1 MPGDGRSVR
10 KGPLPSHPMRHL
22 SDLVRGLLMGSVY
35 VVPGGDG
42 GTVALVLGIY
52 ERLIRSLHAG
62 AAALG
67 HFLRG
72 KFREGTRR
80 LGDVEWSFL
89 IPLGVGIVLAA
100 VTVASVI
107 DDLLHDH
114 PVATSAAFIGL
125 VLGAVV
131 IAWRLVTRWTPA
143 RIGLMIGTAVLI
155 FLALGFRPDEFTD
168 PPLLFFFGAGV
179 VSLVALILP
188 GFSGATALITIGMYQ
203 PFLDAVTDREWAA
216 LAAFLLGGVLC
227 LAAMST
233 LLDSLLHSRHDA
245 VVAVLIGLMI
255 GSVRTLWPWQDD
267 TGAMLAPS
275 DWLEPLLL
283 AVAGFV
289 AVAGI
294 GWWATKKSSV
304 VSHQSSARSD

>member
-1 MPGDGRSVR
+1 
-10 KGPLPSHPMRHL
+10 MRHF
-22 SDLVRGLLMGSVY
+22 SDFARGILMGSVY

-62 AAALG
+62 ASALG

-72 KFREGTRR
+72 RFRAGTQR
-80 LGDVEWSFL
+80 LRDVEWRFL
-89 IPLGVGIVLAA
+89 IPLGIGIVLAA
-100 VTVASVI
+100 VTVASIV

-114 PVATSAAFIGL
+114 PVATSAAFVGL

-131 IAWRLVTRWTPA
+131 IAWRLVTQWTGA
-143 RIGLMIGTAVLI
+143 RIGLLIGTAVLI
-155 FLALGFRPDEFTD
+155 FLALGFRPDEFDD
-168 PPLLFFFGAGV
+168 PALVFFFGAGV

-203 PFLDAVTDREWAA
+203 PFLDAVTDRDWAA
-216 LAAFLLGGVLC
+216 LGVFVLGGVLC

-233 LLDSLLHSRHDA
+233 MLDSLLHTRHDA

-255 GSVRTLWPWQDD
+255 GSLRTLWPWQDA

-283 AVAGFV
+283 AIAGFV
-289 AVAGI
+289 AVAGV
-294 GWWATKKSSV
+294 GWWAARKSPV
-304 VSHQSSARSD
+304 TTHQSPA

>member
-1 MPGDGRSVR
+1 
-10 KGPLPSHPMRHL
+10 MRHL
-22 SDLVRGLLMGSVY
+22 SDLARGILMGSVY

-72 KFREGTRR
+72 RFGAGVQR
-80 LGDVEWSFL
+80 LKDVEWHFL
-89 IPLGVGIVLAA
+89 IPLGIGIVIAG

-114 PVATSAAFIGL
+114 PVATSAAFVGL
-125 VLGAVV
+125 VLGAAV
-131 IAWRLVTRWTPA
+131 IAWRMVKRWTPA
-143 RIGLMIGTAVLI
+143 RLALMIGTAVFI
-155 FLALGFRPDEFTD
+155 FLALGFRPDEFAD
-168 PPLLFFFGAGV
+168 PSLLAFFGAGV

-188 GFSGATALITIGMYQ
+188 GFSGATALVTIGMYQ

-227 LAAMST
+227 LAAVST
-233 LLDSLLHSRHDA
+233 LLDSLLRTRHDA
-245 VVAVLIGLMI
+245 VVAVLIGLMV
-255 GSVRTLWPWQDD
+255 GSLRTLWPWQDD
-267 TGAMLAPS
+267 TGTMLAPS

-283 AVAGFV
+283 AVAGFAV
-289 AVAGI
+289 VAGI
-294 GWWATKKSSV
+294 GWWAEHRAHSSQPTAH
-304 VSHQSSARSD
+304 SPALND